1 MKNFLLVSLGILITM
16 SVSAQPSYPTAT
28 RLAKVCQVWG
38 YLKYFH
44 THVNSCS
51 IDWDSV
57 LIAHLEPI
65 KNAADDA
72 AFNSELEAMIAA
84 AGEMPIP
91 ITPSDEPNPALLN
104 NLQFFWKDD
113 LVFSDR
119 VKSALDTVRAKF
131 RSTLNCY
138 VKDNSNYSIPNEG
151 WLAFTNEN
159 ISIPSPEFPSEPYRL
174 LMMFRY
180 WNIINYFFAY
190 RDLMD
195 VNWFTSLENHIPQMI
210 QASSQIDYLLT
221 LRYLSAAIDDAHAI
235 FNSSDFIRLFYGGNG
250 WPQFWMSRIEN
261 QYVVTKAWLPGN
273 ELQPGDII
281 LSINGHTTEKL
292 VDSLAASRPYCTP
305 ASWYRDL
312 VINMLRGSMGSS
324 MVIEAEGP
332 NGRFTTTVKRNIS
345 NPGTNYL
352 MSNPYSKTQFVDCGY
367 GYVNMQKLLVSD
379 FDQIYEVMKEAPAI
393 IFDMR
398 NYPNG
403 TAWEIIDILLDG
415 PDTAAILHLPNVKY
429 PGTWQPTP
437 YYEVNGISSNPEPYK
452 GKIILL
458 CDENTQSQAEYS
470 IMKLQTFPNC
480 KVIGTQTAGADG
492 NIATVHLPDTT
503 DLSFTTLEVLYKDG
517 SQTQRKGVRI
527 DTIVGPTIAGLRKG
541 EDEAL
546 LAAQDCLTN
555 TSILDPKAEWSF
567 YPNPAHSVIYF
578 KNAPDKVS
586 KIIIRD
592 VTGKIVSESY
602 STESVQLDQLAAGS
616 YQLFLRTDKGY
627 MEVQKLMI
635 IR

>member
-1 MKNFLLVSLGILITM
+1 MKKFLLFCFGILISL
-16 SVSAQPSYPTAT
+16 SVSAQPSYSTAT
-28 RLAKVCQVWG
+28 RLAKACQVWG
-38 YLKYFH
+38 YMKYFH
-44 THVNSCS
+44 SNVNSCS

-57 LIAHLEPI
+57 LITHLEPI
-65 KNAADDA
+65 KNASDDV
-72 AFNSELEAMIAA
+72 AFNKEIETMIEA
-84 AGEMPIP
+84 AGEMLIP
-91 ITPSDEPNPALLN
+91 TVPSDEPDPELLN

-119 VKSALDTVRAKF
+119 VKSALDTVRTRF
-131 RSTLNCY
+131 RSSTNCY
-138 VKDNSNYSIPNEG
+138 VKDNSNFLIPNEG

-159 ISIPSPEFPSEPYRL
+159 VNIPSPEFPSEPYRL

-210 QASSQIDYLLT
+210 QASSQFEYLLT
-221 LRYLSAAIDDAHAI
+221 LRYLSAAIDDAHAT
-235 FNSSDFIRLFYGGNG
+235 FSSADFIRLFIGGNG

-261 QYVVTKAWLPGN
+261 QYVVTKAWMPGN
-273 ELQPGDII
+273 ELQAGDVI
-281 LSINGHTTEKL
+281 LSINGYTTDKL

-312 VINMLRGSMGSS
+312 VINMLRGAMGSS
-324 MVIEAEGP
+324 IVIEAEGP
-332 NGRFTTTVKRNIS
+332 NGRFTTSVKRNIS

-352 MSNPYSKTQFVDCGY
+352 MSNPYSKFQYLDCGY
-367 GYVNMQKLLVSD
+367 GYVNMQKLLNSD
-379 FDQIYEVMKEAPAI
+379 VDPMYELMKDAPAI
-393 IFDMR
+393 IFDLR

-403 TAWEIIDILLDG
+403 TAWGIIDKLLER
-415 PDTAAILHLPNVKY
+415 PDTAAILNIPNVYY
-429 PGTWQPTP
+429 PGTWEYTP
-437 YYEVNGISSNPEPYK
+437 YYEVNGRRGNPEPYK

-492 NIATVHLPDTT
+492 NIATVHLPDTI
-503 DLSFTTLEVLYKDG
+503 DMSFTTLEVLYKDG
-517 SQTQRKGVRI
+517 TQTQRKGIKI
-527 DTIVGPTIAGLRKG
+527 DTIVGPTIAGLRRG

-546 LAAQDCLTN
+546 LAALDCLN
-555 TSILDPKAEWSF
+555 STSVLDPKTEWSI
-567 YPNPAHSVIYF
+567 YPNPATKMIYF
-578 KNAPDKVS
+578 KNAPDKVN

-592 VTGKIVSESY
+592 ITGKIVSESY
-602 STESVQLDQLAAGS
+602 SCESVHLDHLAAGS
-616 YQLFLRTDKGY
+616 YQIFLKTDKSY
-627 MEVQKLMI
+627 MEGRKLMI